1 MSIASNPVD
10 AVTVDELSPAEGQAL
25 FDRECQRELGVSGAE
40 FLRVYDSGELPE
52 EWDERAIQRLEFLLP
67 FAR

>member
-10 AVTVDELSPAEGQAL
+10 AVTVDELSPAEGHAL
-25 FDRECQRELGVSGAE
+25 FEGECQRELGVSSAE
-40 FLRVYDSGELPE
+40 FLAAYDSGSLPE